1 MADHTEDNIG
11 EEQRVSPE
19 IKACVFSVGER
30 VFSLPIEN
38 LLEIAELEDVA
49 PLPLSPDYIDGI
61 AHHRGEAIP
70 VLNLETVFGIEENAS
85 LHRWL
90 LIVRIGGELVG
101 LSLNNMPDLSYDF
114 SGEVIDPY
122 RFFESYRI
130 R

>member
-1 MADHTEDNIG
+1 MTDHTEDNNG

-38 LLEIAELEDVA
+38 LMEIAELEEVV

-70 VLNLETVFGIEENAS
+70 VLNLGTVFGVEEKAS

-90 LIVRIGGELVG
+90 LIVQIEGELVG
-101 LSLNNMPDLSYDF
+101 LSLNTMPDLSYDF
-114 SGEVIDPY
+114 NGEVIDPY
-122 RFFESYRI
+122 GFFESYRVH
-130 R
+130 